1 VILTTT
7 NDEMFIPELGSGEEH
22 AMPGLGSLQCLATMD
37 SLENE
42 ESSSAKPL
50 RPLNLGSVPDLGI
63 GRLGT
68 LGTAPGSEIPH
79 RLGKYFDNMYLN
91 CIIFYL
97 FFKKI

>member
-1 VILTTT
+1 
-7 NDEMFIPELGSGEEH
+7 MFIPELGSGEEH

-79 RLGKYFDNMYLN
+79 RLGKYFWIQFFYCRIQYKIMAEL
-91 CIIFYL
+91 IIFFMKFL
-97 FFKKI
+97 